1 MRSMSFDPAVAV
13 VGTEIVGSATQALAT
28 SAGAAPAVAAPA
40 PAGAEEVSAQAAAA
54 FGAEASHMLALLNA
68 AHAEL
73 ARTGNALVDIA
84 RIYADTDAVAAR
96 RLNQVRT
103 DVAFRLAG

>member
-13 VGTEIVGSATQALAT
+13 VGTQIVGSATQALAT
-28 SAGAAPAVAAPA
+28 SAAAEPVVAAPA

-54 FGAEASHMLALLNA
+54 FGAEATHMLALLNA

-84 RIYADTDAVAAR
+84 RIYAETDAVAAR
-96 RLNQVRT
+96 RLSQIRT